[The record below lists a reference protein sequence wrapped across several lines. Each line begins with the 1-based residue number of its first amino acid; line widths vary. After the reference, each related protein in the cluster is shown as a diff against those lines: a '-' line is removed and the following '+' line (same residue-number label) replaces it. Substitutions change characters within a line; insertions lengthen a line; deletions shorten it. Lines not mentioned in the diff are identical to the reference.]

1 LSSAVEP
8 LSGSVAFADF
18 SRPLPLIARSD
29 DIEPPLA
36 ERFFIDLSVFVI
48 DLSVFIGRSALPV
61 VAPIELCPDIVPD
74 ELIEPWPD
82 IAPEDDVAP
91 WPVLGV
97 VSRLVVPGAPWRLR
111 FMSSVAALPGV
122 IGRFWL
128 TVVSRPPGDVCA
140 DTVGAATA
148 RSAAIA
154 TPVRRCFI
162 VPPFCLRLNGSA
174 SEKQTRSG
182 RVPGN
187 PRAVLYV
194 RAMRALRQSLVAAA
208 TLLLAALPAAAKD
221 ELVLGITQYPAN
233 FNPVIEAMAA
243 KTYIL
248 AMAKRPLVA
257 FDAEWKLVCLLCTEL
272 PTIENGRAEPIELE
286 GGGHGIKVTYTIR
299 PEAKWGDGTP
309 VSTDDV
315 LFSYEVGKHPM
326 SGVTAQEPYRRI
338 LKIETKEDKKTFTLH
353 LDRRYFDFAARTFE
367 LLPAHVERAAFS
379 DPAQYRTRTKYDT
392 DTTNPALYNGPYRIT
407 EASAGSHVVLEP
419 SPTWEGEKPR
429 FRRIVVRAIEN
440 TAALEANVL
449 SGGVDMVAGELG
461 LSLDQGLAFEK
472 RHAGKYNVI
481 FKPGLVYEHVDL
493 NRANAILADKR
504 VRQALLWALDRAAIT
519 KQLFDGRQTV
529 ANTSINPLD
538 WVHAEDIPQYK
549 HDPAKAKA
557 LLDEAGWNQM
567 RGGVRHNTKGERL
580 SLELMTTAGNR
591 SRELV
596 QQVLQSQWKQVGVEI
611 RIRNEPPR
619 VFFGETV
626 TKRNFSLALFAWIS
640 SPESVPR
647 TTLHS
652 REIPSAE
659 NNWSGQNFVGFKNEE
674 IDKLIDAIEVELDR
688 DRRKAMWKR
697 LQEIYADDL
706 PTLPLYFRADTYI
719 LPKWLKG
726 VVPTGHQSYS
736 TLWVETWRAE

>member
-18 SRPLPLIARSD
+18 SRPLLPLID
-29 DIEPPLA
+29 MEPPLP
-36 ERFFIDLSVFVI
+36 ERWLFELFIVLSA
-48 DLSVFIGRSALPV
+48 FIGRSALMVPAAPV
-61 VAPIELCPDIVPD
+61 ELWPDIVPD

-82 IAPEDDVAP
+82 IPEEDIEP

-97 VSRLVVPGAPWRLR
+97 VSRVVVPGAPWRLR
-111 FMSSVAALPGV
+111 VMSSVAELPGV

-128 TVVSRPPGDVCA
+128 TVVSRPPGEVCA
-140 DTVGAATA
+140 ETVGAATA
-148 RSAAIA
+148 KSAAIA

-162 VPPFCLRLNGSA
+162 VPPFCPRLNGSA
-174 SEKQTRSG
+174 SEKQTRSA
-182 RVPGN
+182 RVPGK
-187 PRAVLYV
+187 PLRMLYV

-221 ELVLGITQYPAN
+221 ELVIGITQYPAN

-243 KTYIL
+243 KAYIL

-257 FDAEWKLVCLLCTEL
+257 FDADWKLVCLLCTEL

-286 GGGHGIKVTYTIR
+286 GGGQGIKVTYTIR

-338 LKIETKEDKKTFTLH
+338 FKIDVKDKKTFTLH
-353 LDRRYFDFAARTFE
+353 LDRRYFDFAARMFE
-367 LLPAHVERAAFS
+367 LLPAHVERAAFT

-407 EASAGSHVVLEP
+407 EAAAGSHVVLEP
-419 SPTWEGEKPR
+419 SPTWEGGKPR

-472 RHAGKYNVI
+472 RHGSKYNVI

-493 NRANAILADKR
+493 NRANPILADKR
-504 VRQALLWALDRAAIT
+504 VRQALLWALDREAIA

-529 ANTSINPLD
+529 ANTSVNPLD
-538 WVHAEDIPQYK
+538 WVHADDIPHYK

-557 LLDEAGWNQM
+557 LLDAAGWNQM
-567 RGGVRHNTKGERL
+567 RGGIRHNAKGERL

-659 NNWSGQNFVGFKNEE
+659 NNWSGQNYVGFKNEE
-674 IDKLIDAIEVELDR
+674 MDKLIDAIEVELDR
-688 DRRKAMWKR
+688 DRRKTMWKR
-697 LQEIYADDL
+697 LQEIYADEL
-706 PTLPLYFRADTYI
+706 PTLPLFFRADTYI
-719 LPKWLKG
+719 LPRWLKG